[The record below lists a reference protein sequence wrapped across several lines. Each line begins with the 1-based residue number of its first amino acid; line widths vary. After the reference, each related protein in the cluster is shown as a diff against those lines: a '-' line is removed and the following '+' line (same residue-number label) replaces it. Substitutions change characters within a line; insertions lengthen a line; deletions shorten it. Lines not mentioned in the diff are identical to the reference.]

1 MSDDRA
7 ELYERVRAASCKLLG
22 FDDPEKLTDAQALQ
36 VDLATILRLTIDD
49 MTGQVIAGKQVDVA
63 KLTAASDALAKLAP
77 TVAAPPESKYV
88 GDPAKRLCEIILAA
102 VRRAPQIGPIEVSE
116 VPEID
121 RIRGELADAR
131 AELAALRGTPQAPAQ
146 LALPAPDAI
155 DPPSDANVTPLRAEP
170 TKPGGP
176 KTYHGPNGETWM
188 EPGPNEPPQA
198 KPGWLTTQQ
207 RDAVNN
213 RPLPMDL
220 RPRACDAA
228 GGSAGFRVGGGVEP
242 WREHVS
248 GNNSFFWGGPSN
260 RRSW

>member
-1 MSDDRA
+1 MSRRRPPKSDTLREAALLLHLDPDNLTEGDRLRCQLVA
-7 ELYERVRAASCKLLG
+7 TLRGAIDHE
-22 FDDPEKLTDAQALQ
+22 QAKSE
-36 VDLATILRLTIDD
+36 
-49 MTGQVIAGKQVDVA
+49 TGSSAD
-63 KLTAASDALAKLAP
+63 LAKLVTAVEALTKLLP
-77 TVAAPPESKYV
+77 ANVTAPESRYV
-88 GDPAKRLCEIILAA
+88 GDPAARLAQIILGA
-102 VRRAPQIGPIEVSE
+102 VRRAPQSGPVEVSE